1 MNEPSDPTI
10 TKGLLNL
17 YPDLYKTP
25 PVTSESDVP
34 ERDFSQL
41 VLWQS
46 YGGWRGL
53 YLKLFTRWRVQNAPH
68 FASPATQTVADSL
81 KAWRA
86 IRPSE

>member
-25 PVTSESDVP
+25 PVTSESAVP
-34 ERDFSQL
+34 ERDFSHL

-46 YGGWRGL
+46 WRGL
-53 YLKLFTRWRVQNAPH
+53 YLKFFTRWRVRNAPH
-68 FASPATQTVADSL
+68 FASPATQTVAG
-81 KAWRA
+81 
-86 IRPSE
+86 